1 MSIWVKGA
9 CVHMMSALGG
19 GEGVPQKQTRI
30 LISRVNVTVTRGEG
44 VHNFEN
50 FGNVICRGLSE
61 EWSEPA

>member
-1 MSIWVKGA
+1 
-9 CVHMMSALGG
+9 MMSALGG